1 MSKSKEFQQYL
12 QAIYGDAK
20 LSKQTMRQLRNTWK
34 TNPDLIKNT
43 AEQKLAKRP
52 AAANNDEITKPVL
65 AVAPSNYTP
74 RPLQVQQ
81 IAEDDLRGISSYS
94 KAFAEARRRGLSSF
108 LWGNMRSGTQLAQQ
122 KKQDKQG
129 GKQEEKQRSNNP
141 LNYIEI
147 SRYSVAPSDDY
158 PTPSINV
165 TTPSYY
171 DLVTSRALLEEPVAE
186 QSRPVP
192 FVLDANKTLFGDR
205 RSAIAKY
212 LDNALKGNSGSYPWE
227 IPASTINFQQ
237 GGSINMNEQQLQ
249 QAFIQFLAQKT
260 GAKTQQELE
269 AAIQQLGEQGL
280 KQAYQEFMQLIQ
292 QQQVQAAKFGAKLNY
307 IKSLRGQCP
316 EGYEMKYFK
325 SGGTLCKKCMKKQQG
340 GAAPVASNPID
351 EFKCGRKMKKN
362 KK

>member
-12 QAIYGDAK
+12 ETIYGDAK

-34 TNPDLIKNT
+34 TNPELIKNT

-52 AAANNDEITKPVL
+52 TAVSNDEMAKPVL
-65 AVAPSNYTP
+65 AVAASDYTP
-74 RPLQVQQ
+74 RPLQTQQ

-122 KKQDKQG
+122 KKQDKQ
-129 GKQEEKQRSNNP
+129 EEKQRSNNP

-158 PTPSINV
+158 PMPSINV

-171 DLVTSRALLEEPVAE
+171 DLVTSGALLEEPAAE
-186 QSRPVP
+186 QSGSVP

-205 RSAIAKY
+205 RSAIARY

-227 IPASTINFQQ
+227 IPASTISFQQ

-325 SGGTLCKKCMKKQQG
+325 AGGTLCKKCMKKQQG
-340 GAAPVASNPID
+340 GAAPVATNPID